1 MLAMIFVPAPWIYG
15 ISSRI
20 KCSTPGF
27 CSPTELSMPDGV
39 SAIGEA
45 AFRRTSGITELYIP
59 TSVVSIGNYFIAD
72 SSVTAI
78 LYAGSE
84 EAWGAIEKT
93 DMWNFG
99 NREVRVEYSAGLP
112 TQTQEVLVVYFSN
125 TGNTQQ
131 VAEYIAA
138 AAGGVLWQIVPQVAY
153 TDEDL
158 DYTDSNCRARQEQ
171 NDENARPAI
180 DGSVARFGEYDAV
193 FIGHPIWWGGA
204 PRIIQ
209 TFIESYDF
217 SDKQVYT
224 FSTSASSSGSGALSA
239 LEREYPE
246 INFVGNIHFTGSTL
260 SSAQERV
267 NAWIIE
273 LGFSA

>member
-1 MLAMIFVPAPWIYG
+1 MKRFFSALTAFVCI
-15 ISSRI
+15 
-20 KCSTPGF
+20 
-27 CSPTELSMPDGV
+27 
-39 SAIGEA
+39 A
-45 AFRRTSGITELYIP
+45 AFALVGCTPPEQSGSEVYHTVTFDSCGGTAVQSQQVLDGNLARRPDTPLREGYFLRGWYEDAAATESEWDFDTDRVTGDIT
-59 TSVVSIGNYFIAD
+59 
-72 SSVTAI
+72 
-78 LYAGSE
+78 LYAG
-84 EAWGAIEKT
+84 WT
-93 DMWNFG
+93 
-99 NREVRVEYSAGLP
+99 
-112 TQTQEVLVVYFSN
+112 
-125 TGNTQQ
+125 
-131 VAEYIAA
+131 AEH
-138 AAGGVLWQIVPQVAY
+138 
-153 TDEDL
+153 DL
-158 DYTDSNCRARQEQ
+158 DPTESLVYALN
-171 NDENARPAI
+171 
-180 DGSVARFGEYDAV
+180 DAV

>member
-1 MLAMIFVPAPWIYG
+1 MADGNSAFRAENGHLIERATNTLIRGGHNAVV
-15 ISSRI
+15 
-20 KCSTPGF
+20 
-27 CSPTELSMPDGV
+27 PDGV
-39 SAIGEA
+39 SAIGES
-45 AFRRTSGITELYIP
+45 AFRRTSGIAELYIP

-99 NREVRVEYSAGLP
+99 NREVRMEYSAGLP
-112 TQTQEVLVVYFSN
+112 TQTHEVLVVYFSN
-125 TGNTQQ
+125 TGNTQE

-153 TDEDL
+153 TEEDL
-158 DYTDSNCRARQEQ
+158 DYMDSNCRVRQEQ

-180 DGSVARFGEYDAV
+180 EGSVARFVEYAAV

-204 PRIIQ
+204 PRIIH

-224 FSTSASSSGSGALSA
+224 FSTSVSSSGSGA
-239 LEREYPE
+239 
-246 INFVGNIHFTGSTL
+246 IFCGN
-260 SSAQERV
+260 
-267 NAWIIE
+267 
-273 LGFSA
+273 

>member
-1 MLAMIFVPAPWIYG
+1 M
-15 ISSRI
+15 
-20 KCSTPGF
+20 
-27 CSPTELSMPDGV
+27 
-39 SAIGEA
+39 
-45 AFRRTSGITELYIP
+45 
-59 TSVVSIGNYFIAD
+59 SIGNYFIAD

-93 DMWNFG
+93 DMWNFR

-112 TQTQEVLVVYFSN
+112 TQTHEVLVVYFSN
-125 TGNTQQ
+125 TGNTQE
-131 VAEYIAA
+131 VAEYVAA

-224 FSTSASSSGSGALSA
+224 FSTSASSSGFGAFSA
-239 LEREYPE
+239 LEREYHE

-267 NAWIIE
+267 NAWISE